1 LFINQVDAY
10 CPAPILTSLSPTS
23 GPENTLITIQGSNF
37 DTATS
42 VTFNGTEAVFTI
54 INATEITVLVPA
66 GISET
71 STVSITSSGGCTGDA
86 ATNFTLITSQCFI
99 GDLYIS
105 EIFDSETG
113 SYGIIELYNP
123 TNATISLDGIYTLER
138 YGDIGNVDP
147 SISIPLLNTIAA
159 QQTYV
164 IQMGSTGTDCGVA
177 TDIETATGFNEND
190 EFKLLKNDVLIDIV
204 HAPDEKGYTIIRN
217 PDAIAP
223 SNTFDAS
230 DWLIDGFE
238 VCTDLGMHTA
248 DPTSSETPEITHPI
262 SQSICANDNAILTV
276 SVDSGTFSYQWL
288 TLNASGNWVNVTN
301 NANYSGAT
309 TSTLTITN
317 VPANFNGNQYYC
329 EITST
334 SCNLASN
341 TAQLSVNTADVDDL
355 ADQNICDSYTLPNLA
370 HGNYFT
376 GTNGTG
382 TALFAGDI
390 ISISQIIYIFNSVG
404 ACTNESSFSVTIT
417 ETPAVD
423 TIEDQTV
430 CTEYTLPMLTNG
442 NYFTATNG
450 TGTTLN
456 AGDTITVTQTIF
468 IYNEINT
475 STLSCSNESSF
486 TVTVSGTPAVD
497 ILTNQTACAEYT
509 LPILTN
515 GNYFTGTNGTGTALN
530 AGDTITTSQT
540 IYIFVEVGTAPD
552 SCSNESSFE
561 ITINQLPLVDTL
573 SDQSICSEY
582 TLPTLTNGNYFT
594 AINGS
599 GTQLNAGDIISSTQT
614 VFIYNESGVAP
625 NVCANESSF
634 DITIY
639 PATDFSLTES
649 NISINEDEITV
660 TMTDNTILYEYAI
673 DNGSFQ
679 SDSMFTNLLNGQYT
693 LYVRDIN
700 GCVTKSL
707 VFDIAVDFGELII
720 PNGFSPNN
728 DGKNDWFNIQGLYDN
743 YQNHKLEIYNRY
755 GTLIFEGN
763 NDNKWYGIANKGLM
777 NTNSVLPVGTYF
789 YVLKLN
795 DSNAIKNEYIG
806 WVYLNK

>member
-1 LFINQVDAY
+1 
-10 CPAPILTSLSPTS
+10 
-23 GPENTLITIQGSNF
+23 
-37 DTATS
+37 
-42 VTFNGTEAVFTI
+42 
-54 INATEITVLVPA
+54 
-66 GISET
+66 
-71 STVSITSSGGCTGDA
+71 
-86 ATNFTLITSQCFI
+86 
-99 GDLYIS
+99 
-105 EIFDSETG
+105 
-113 SYGIIELYNP
+113 
-123 TNATISLDGIYTLER
+123 
-138 YGDIGNVDP
+138 
-147 SISIPLLNTIAA
+147 
-159 QQTYV
+159 
-164 IQMGSTGTDCGVA
+164 
-177 TDIETATGFNEND
+177 
-190 EFKLLKNDVLIDIV
+190 
-204 HAPDEKGYTIIRN
+204 
-217 PDAIAP
+217 
-223 SNTFDAS
+223 
-230 DWLIDGFE
+230 
-238 VCTDLGMHTA
+238 
-248 DPTSSETPEITHPI
+248 
-262 SQSICANDNAILTV
+262 
-276 SVDSGTFSYQWL
+276 
-288 TLNASGNWVNVTN
+288 
-301 NANYSGAT
+301 
-309 TSTLTITN
+309 
-317 VPANFNGNQYYC
+317 
-329 EITST
+329 
-334 SCNLASN
+334 
-341 TAQLSVNTADVDDL
+341 
-355 ADQNICDSYTLPNLA
+355 
-370 HGNYFT
+370 
-376 GTNGTG
+376 
-382 TALFAGDI
+382 
-390 ISISQIIYIFNSVG
+390 
-404 ACTNESSFSVTIT
+404 
-417 ETPAVD
+417 
-423 TIEDQTV
+423 
-430 CTEYTLPMLTNG
+430 
-442 NYFTATNG
+442 
-450 TGTTLN
+450 
-456 AGDTITVTQTIF
+456 
-468 IYNEINT
+468 
-475 STLSCSNESSF
+475 
-486 TVTVSGTPAVD
+486 VSGTPAVD